1 MVSGTAIRGNRDK
14 GGNANAP
21 AAPEAKAMARLRQPH
36 DKMIS
41 SITEAGGLA
50 RGMIAESATLKESP
64 LLIGRIAIADHSP
77 NDGRFDSGRNRQNN
91 GPPNVRR
98 EP

>member
-1 MVSGTAIRGNRDK
+1 MVSGTAIKGNRDN

-21 AAPEAKAMARLRQPH
+21 AAPEAKVMARLRQPH
-36 DKMIS
+36 DKMIP
-41 SITEAGGLA
+41 SIIEARGLA

-77 NDGRFDSGRNRQNN
+77 NERD
-91 GPPNVRR
+91 VRLGVA
-98 EP
+98 ESAND

>member
-1 MVSGTAIRGNRDK
+1 MVSGTAIKGNRDT

-21 AAPEAKAMARLRQPH
+21 AAPEAKAMARLRQPQ
-36 DKMIS
+36 DKMIP
-41 SITEAGGLA
+41 SIIEAKELA

-77 NDGRFDSGRNRQNN
+77 NEPD
-91 GPPNVRR
+91 VRLGVA
-98 EP
+98 ESAND